1 MEESKI
7 EEKSEE
13 ISDEQ
18 ILERPATSKK
28 VSFIEIDTTSAKEY
42 EQLPNLV

>member
-7 EEKSEE
+7 VEKFDE

-28 VSFIEIDTTSAKEY
+28 VSFIEIDTASAKEY
-42 EQLPNLV
+42 VQLPNPV